1 MFNSNYFIMKKIF
14 SVIVALVALVCV
26 TTSCTENE
34 RARQFGGEIT
44 VKLEP
49 GQRLLMATWKDSNL
63 FYLTEPM
70 DEDYTPKT
78 KTFQENSSYGIMETK
93 VIFVEQR

>member
-1 MFNSNYFIMKKIF
+1 MKKIF
-14 SVIVALVALVCV
+14 SMLIALVALVCV
-26 TTSCTENE
+26 TSSCTENQ
-34 RARQFGGEIT
+34 RARQFGGEMT

-49 GQRLLMATWKDSNL
+49 GQRLLMATWKEDNL

-70 DEDYTPKT
+70 DEDYVPKT

-93 VIFVEQR
+93 VIFIEQK